1 MRQGVIG
8 LLVGG
13 LLLGPGGARAET
25 TLTFYLGLSLTHDSD
40 VRVRLRDGTDLKY
53 RGISWASRSFQL
65 PFYYGLQLT
74 HHFEPRRD
82 WGVRLD
88 FFHDKAYADAEMPV
102 PVTGTR
108 AGGRVEATE
117 PLSTTV
123 QGFNMSHGTNYLT
136 LNVLRR
142 WNTCPEPGCTGKL
155 QPYVGAGAGL
165 MIPHVEATVG
175 EASVGE
181 YQLTGPAFQL
191 LGGLAWPFASRL
203 SLMGEYRVTRGAAGV
218 SIPGGTLDTTLYT
231 HHFVAGP
238 SLRLPLLP

>member
-1 MRQGVIG
+1 MRAIFG

-13 LLLGPGGARAET
+13 TLLGAGSARAET
-25 TLTFYLGLSLTHDSD
+25 TLTLYLGLSLTHDSD
-40 VRVRLRDGTDLKY
+40 VRVRLRDGTDLTY
-53 RGISWASRSFQL
+53 RGISWASRSFEL

-82 WGVRLD
+82 WGLRLD
-88 FFHDKAYADAEMPV
+88 FFHDKAYADTGKPV

-108 AGGRVEATE
+108 EGGRVEATE
-117 PLSTTV
+117 PLDTTG

-136 LNVLRR
+136 LNVLHR
-142 WNTCPEPGCTGKL
+142 WNTCPKVGCTGRL

-175 EASVGE
+175 GASVGE

-203 SLMGEYRVTRGAAGV
+203 SVLGEYRVTRGAASV
-218 SIPGGTLDTTLYT
+218 SIPGGELDTALYT
-231 HHFVAGP
+231 HHFIAGP

>member
-1 MRQGVIG
+1 MRAIVLKLVGTA
-8 LLVGG
+8 LLVSGS
-13 LLLGPGGARAET
+13 AHAET
-25 TLTFYLGLSLTHDSD
+25 TLTFYLGLSLTHDGD

-53 RGISWASRSFQL
+53 RGVSWASRSFEL

-82 WGVRLD
+82 WGLRLD
-88 FFHDKAYADAEMPV
+88 FFHDKAYADAGTPV
-102 PVTGTR
+102 AVTGTR
-108 AGGRVEATE
+108 GGGSVDTTE

-136 LNVLRR
+136 LSVLRR
-142 WNTCPEPGCTGKL
+142 WNSGPEPGSTGRL

-165 MIPHVEATVG
+165 MLPHVEATVG
-175 EASVGE
+175 SESVGE

-191 LGGLAWPFASRL
+191 TGGVAWPFASRL
-203 SLMGEYRVTRGAAGV
+203 SVFGEYRFTRGDASV
-218 SIPGGTLDTTLYT
+218 RIPGGEVETTLYT
-231 HHFVAGP
+231 HHLVAGP

>member
-1 MRQGVIG
+1 MRAIVIG
-8 LLVGG
+8 GLVGAT
-13 LLLGPGGARAET
+13 LLGAGSARAET
-25 TLTFYLGLSLTHDSD
+25 TLTLYLGMSLTHDSD

-53 RGISWASRSFQL
+53 RGISWASRSFEL

-82 WGVRLD
+82 WGLRLD
-88 FFHDKAYADAEMPV
+88 FFHDKAYADAGAAV

-108 AGGRVEATE
+108 GGERVDTTE
-117 PLSTTV
+117 PLNTTV

-142 WNTCPEPGCTGKL
+142 WNSGPEPGSTGRL

-175 EASVGE
+175 SESVGE

-203 SLMGEYRVTRGAAGV
+203 SVMGEYRLTRGAASV
-218 SIPGGTLDTTLYT
+218 DVPGGELDTTLYT
-231 HHFVAGP
+231 HHFIAGP